1 MIYTLCFEQFNFIYL
16 YAYEHYV
23 SSLQDNI
30 FNVVLAIWLL
40 VVAIYLGNCGALIKS
55 KRNYFSTSDYFAD
68 SDVDPLI
75 QQELNDKLSNTVI
88 AAAVSVYIK
97 LLVYIWL

>member
-1 MIYTLCFEQFNFIYL
+1 MHYL
-16 YAYEHYV
+16 

-55 KRNYFSTSDYFAD
+55 KRNYFSTSDYFAA

-75 QQELNDKLSNTVI
+75 QHLNDKLSNTVI